1 MRLRLRAIF
10 PFAWV
15 VLPVLGACLVAVL
28 ATEAGGPLA
37 GLIGGAIAG
46 LLAAFA
52 IERPLRM
59 LASVAARI
67 GGGDRYA
74 IVPKQPKGPLS
85 KLAEAAESL
94 RAAVIR
100 ADSLAVDQR
109 RREAE
114 ARLHYAGRSFFTRR
128 FRSAVDEVTNAFA
141 EGSGRIGNTAADLAE
156 RNRHMHVRIATASD
170 AAELASGD
178 VNAIAAS
185 ARSIL
190 ARIRR
195 SAGDIDASR
204 AASGR
209 AVADLAS
216 ADETVRGLAQAAE
229 RIDAVVS
236 LIQAIARQTSLLALN
251 ASIEAVRAGE
261 SGSGFAVVASGVKK
275 LAGQTARATD
285 DIAKQVKDIQLAVER
300 TADAL
305 ANVHASVGSINEADS
320 NLRAVL
326 EQQSAELD
334 EIALRAGNV
343 AGQVASALPD
353 IRSAVGHVDQAG
365 QSVLG
370 TAEELIDRSQGL
382 VDTVG
387 RYFTDLDHGAIKVG
401 TCIRCPAP

>member
-52 IERPLRM
+52 IERPLRI

-170 AAELASGD
+170 AAEWPPGTSMPSPLRPAPSWP
-178 VNAIAAS
+178 AS
-185 ARSIL
+185 AAPPAISTHR
-190 ARIRR
+190 ARPAAAPSPISLRPTRR
-195 SAGDIDASR
+195 CAAWRKPPSASM
-204 AASGR
+204 
-209 AVADLAS
+209 LW
-216 ADETVRGLAQAAE
+216 
-229 RIDAVVS
+229 
-236 LIQAIARQTSLLALN
+236 
-251 ASIEAVRAGE
+251 
-261 SGSGFAVVASGVKK
+261 
-275 LAGQTARATD
+275 
-285 DIAKQVKDIQLAVER
+285 
-300 TADAL
+300 
-305 ANVHASVGSINEADS
+305 
-320 NLRAVL
+320 
-326 EQQSAELD
+326 
-334 EIALRAGNV
+334 
-343 AGQVASALPD
+343 
-353 IRSAVGHVDQAG
+353 
-365 QSVLG
+365 
-370 TAEELIDRSQGL
+370 
-382 VDTVG
+382 
-387 RYFTDLDHGAIKVG
+387 
-401 TCIRCPAP
+401 